1 MWKRK
6 RTDRRIVSF
15 RGFATL
21 CLVIVVLIGFGS
33 LGEVRAQSTRTR
45 ISRYSGFLGDY
56 SKLKRSREL
65 KGAMSYENPS
75 KKLGHYDKFMI
86 DQVVVHFAPNAKGI
100 GVDPIKVQQVAD
112 YFHRELWLALSM
124 RYQVVNTPG
133 PGVLRLRM
141 AITDIKTTVPIMN
154 IHPGTKL
161 LGQVLGLGLGGASME
176 GEAVDSQTGE
186 RVLAVVD
193 SRKGGINPLPS
204 RAAIDP
210 VAHAKEVMRY
220 WVKRFVGRVDKAHG
234 FTN

>member
-1 MWKRK
+1 MWKMK
-6 RTDRRIVSF
+6 LTNYRILEFSGKAAVWIAT
-15 RGFATL
+15 FAFIA
-21 CLVIVVLIGFGS
+21 CGS
-33 LGEVRAQSTRTR
+33 LGEVQAQSK
-45 ISRYSGFLGDY
+45 RYSGFLGDY
-56 SKLKRSREL
+56 SKLKRSRQL

-75 KKLGHYDKFMI
+75 KSLGQYNKFMI
-86 DQVVVHFAPNAKGI
+86 DRVVVHFAPNAKGI
-100 GVDPIKVQQVAD
+100 GIDPFKVQQVAD
-112 YFHRELWLALSM
+112 YAHRELWQALSI

-133 PGVLRLRM
+133 PGVLRLRV
-141 AITDIKTTVPIMN
+141 ALTDIKTNVRLMN

-161 LGQVLGLGLGGASME
+161 LGFGLGGASME

-204 RAAIDP
+204 RAAIDT

>member
-1 MWKRK
+1 MWKMK
-6 RTDRRIVSF
+6 LTNYRILEFSGKAAVWIAT
-15 RGFATL
+15 FAFIA
-21 CLVIVVLIGFGS
+21 CGS
-33 LGEVRAQSTRTR
+33 LGEVQAQSK
-45 ISRYSGFLGDY
+45 RYSGFLGDY
-56 SKLKRSREL
+56 SKLKRSRQL

-75 KKLGHYDKFMI
+75 KSLGQYNKFMI
-86 DQVVVHFAPNAKGI
+86 DRVVVHFAPNAKGI
-100 GVDPIKVQQVAD
+100 GIDPFKVQQVAD
-112 YFHRELWLALSM
+112 YAHRELWQALSI

-133 PGVLRLRM
+133 PGVLRLRV
-141 AITDIKTTVPIMN
+141 ALTDIKTNVRLMN

-161 LGQVLGLGLGGASME
+161 LGFGLGGASME

-204 RAAIDP
+204 RAAIDT
-210 VAHAKEVMRY
+210 VAHAKEVMKY

>member
-1 MWKRK
+1 MYKMK
-6 RTDRRIVSF
+6 LTNYRILEFSGKAAVWIAT
-15 RGFATL
+15 FAFIA
-21 CLVIVVLIGFGS
+21 CGS

-75 KKLGHYDKFMI
+75 KKLGHYDEFII
-86 DQVVVHFAPNAKGI
+86 DPVVVHFAPNAKGI

-112 YFHRELWLALSM
+112 YFHRELWQALSI

-133 PGVLRLRM
+133 PGVLRLRV
-141 AITDIKTTVPIMN
+141 AITDIKTTVPLMN

-161 LGQVLGLGLGGASME
+161 LGLGLGGASME
-176 GEAVDSQTGE
+176 GEAVDSQTCE

-193 SRKGGINPLPS
+193 VRRGAFNPLPS
-204 RAAIDP
+204 GAGFDE
-210 VAHAKEVMRY
+210 VGHAKEVMRY
-220 WVKRFVGRVDKAHG
+220 WVKRFVGRVDKVQG
-234 FTN
+234 YKK

>member
-6 RTDRRIVSF
+6 RTNSRIVSL
-15 RGFATL
+15 RGFGTL
-21 CLVIVVLIGFGS
+21 CLVIVVLVGFGS
-33 LGEVRAQSTRTR
+33 LGEVQAQSTRTR

-75 KKLGHYDKFMI
+75 KSLKEYDKFMI
-86 DQVVVHFAPNAKGI
+86 DRVVVHFAPNAKGV
-100 GVDPIKVQQVAD
+100 GVDPIKVQQVAE
-112 YFHRELWLALSM
+112 YFHRELWQALSI

-133 PGVLRLRM
+133 PGVLRLRA

-161 LGQVLGLGLGGASME
+161 LGFGLGGASME

-193 SRKGGINPLPS
+193 VRKGAFNPLPS
-204 RAAIDP
+204 GAGFDK
-210 VAHAKEVMRY
+210 VGHAKEVMRY

-234 FTN
+234 YKN

>member
-6 RTDRRIVSF
+6 RTNRRIVSLL
-15 RGFATL
+15 GFGTL
-21 CLVIVVLIGFGS
+21 CLVIVVLVGFGS
-33 LGEVRAQSTRTR
+33 LGEVRAQSK
-45 ISRYSGFLGDY
+45 RYSGFLGDY
-56 SKLKRSREL
+56 SKLKKSRKLE
-65 KGAMSYENPS
+65 GAMSYENPS
-75 KKLGHYDKFMI
+75 KSLKEYDKFII
-86 DQVVVHFAPNAKGI
+86 DLVVVHFAPNAKGI

-112 YFHRELWLALSM
+112 YFHRELWLALSMRM

-161 LGQVLGLGLGGASME
+161 LGQVLSLGLGGASME
-176 GEAVDSQTGE
+176 GEAVDSETGE

-193 SRKGGINPLPS
+193 SRKGGFNPLPS
-204 RAAIDP
+204 RAAIDT
-210 VAHAKEVMRY
+210 VAHAKEVMRH
-220 WVKRFVGRVDKAHG
+220 WVKRFVSRVDKAHG

>member
-1 MWKRK
+1 MKI
-6 RTDRRIVSF
+6 TNYRIL
-15 RGFATL
+15 GFSGKAAVWIATFA
-21 CLVIVVLIGFGS
+21 LIACGS
-33 LGEVRAQSTRTR
+33 LGEVQAQSTRTR

-56 SKLKRSREL
+56 SKLKRSRQL

-124 RYQVVNTPG
+124 RMRYQVVNTPG

-161 LGQVLGLGLGGASME
+161 LGQVLGFGLGGASME

-193 SRKGGINPLPS
+193 MRRGAFNPFPS
-204 RAAIDP
+204 AAGFDE
-210 VAHAKEVMRY
+210 VGHAEEVVRY
-220 WVKRFVGRVDKAHG
+220 WVKRFVGRVDKVHG

>member
-1 MWKRK
+1 MKI
-6 RTDRRIVSF
+6 TNYRIL
-15 RGFATL
+15 GFSGKAAVWIATFA
-21 CLVIVVLIGFGS
+21 LIACGS
-33 LGEVRAQSTRTR
+33 LGEVQAQSTRTR

-56 SKLKRSREL
+56 SKLKRSRQL

-75 KKLGHYDKFMI
+75 KKLGHYDKFII
-86 DQVVVHFAPNAKGI
+86 DLVVVHFAPNAKGI

-112 YFHRELWLALSM
+112 YFHRELWLALSMRM

-161 LGQVLGLGLGGASME
+161 LGQVSGLGLGGASME

-193 SRKGGINPLPS
+193 MRRGAFNPLPS
-204 RAAIDP
+204 GAGFDE
-210 VAHAKEVMRY
+210 VGHAKEVVRY

-234 FTN
+234 YKK

>member
-1 MWKRK
+1 MLIWK
-6 RTDRRIVSF
+6 RTDRRIVSLL
-15 RGFATL
+15 GFGTL
-21 CLVIVVLIGFGS
+21 CLVIVVLVGFGS

-75 KKLGHYDKFMI
+75 KSLKEYDKFMI
-86 DQVVVHFAPNAKGI
+86 DRVVVHFAPNAKGI

-112 YFHRELWLALSM
+112 YFHRELWQALSI

-133 PGVLRLRM
+133 PGVLRLRA

-161 LGQVLGLGLGGASME
+161 LGFGLGGASME
-176 GEAVDSQTGE
+176 GEAIDSQTGE

-193 SRKGGINPLPS
+193 SRKGGFNPLPTT
-204 RAAIDP
+204 AAIDDI
-210 VAHAKEVMRY
+210 AHTKEVMRY

-234 FTN
+234 YKN

>member
-1 MWKRK
+1 MWNRI

-15 RGFATL
+15 RGFGTL
-21 CLVIVVLIGFGS
+21 CLVIVVLVGFGS

-56 SKLKRSREL
+56 SKLKRSRQL

-75 KKLGHYDKFMI
+75 KKLGHYDEFII
-86 DQVVVHFAPNAKGI
+86 DPVVVHFAPNAKGI

-124 RYQVVNTPG
+124 RYEVVNTPG
-133 PGVLRLRM
+133 PGVLRLRT
-141 AITDIKTTVPIMN
+141 AITDIKTTVPLMN
-154 IHPGTKL
+154 IHPATKL
-161 LGQVLGLGLGGASME
+161 LGLGLGGASME
-176 GEAVDSQTGE
+176 WEAVDSQTGE

-193 SRKGGINPLPS
+193 VRRGAFNPLPS
-204 RAAIDP
+204 GAGFDK
-210 VAHAKEVMRY
+210 VGHAKEVMRY

-234 FTN
+234 YKK

>member
-1 MWKRK
+1 MWKMK
-6 RTDRRIVSF
+6 LTNYRILEFSGKAAVWIAT
-15 RGFATL
+15 FAFIA
-21 CLVIVVLIGFGS
+21 CGS
-33 LGEVRAQSTRTR
+33 LGEVQAQSK
-45 ISRYSGFLGDY
+45 RYSGFLGDY
-56 SKLKRSREL
+56 SKLKRSRQL

-75 KKLGHYDKFMI
+75 KSLKEYDKFMI
-86 DQVVVHFAPNAKGI
+86 DRVVVHFAPNAKGI
-100 GVDPIKVQQVAD
+100 GIDPFKVQQVAD
-112 YFHRELWLALSM
+112 YAHRELWQALSI

-133 PGVLRLRM
+133 PGVLRLRV
-141 AITDIKTTVPIMN
+141 ALTDIKTNVRLMN

-161 LGQVLGLGLGGASME
+161 LGFGLGGASME

-204 RAAIDP
+204 RAAIDT

>member
-1 MWKRK
+1 MLKRK
-6 RTDRRIVSF
+6 RTDRHLVLF
-15 RGFATL
+15 RGFGTL
-21 CLVIVVLIGFGS
+21 CLVIVALIVFGS
-33 LGEVRAQSTRTR
+33 LGEVQAQSK
-45 ISRYSGFLGDY
+45 RYSGFLGDY
-56 SKLKRSREL
+56 SKLKRSRQL

-75 KKLGHYDKFMI
+75 KSLGQYNKFMI
-86 DQVVVHFAPNAKGI
+86 DRVVVHFAPNAKGI
-100 GVDPIKVQQVAD
+100 GIDPFKVQQVAD
-112 YFHRELWLALSM
+112 YAHRELWQALSI

-133 PGVLRLRM
+133 PGVLRLRV
-141 AITDIKTTVPIMN
+141 ALTDIKTNVRLMN

-161 LGQVLGLGLGGASME
+161 LGFGLGGASME

-204 RAAIDP
+204 RAAIDT

-234 FTN
+234 YKN